1 MKRTSKIQD
10 GVLTFIRGDYFLFHF
25 RAVGLVL
32 MALGVYNMVTGSF
45 LSAVVFI
52 LLGALLYFPKEV
64 VQIRFADKH
73 YRESVS
79 YFGFVLGSYE
89 SLPWIE
95 YVSIFPTKLSQKM
108 GSATTAIQT
117 TSAFREIR
125 INLVY
130 AKNKRLHIANFQ
142 EARVAIDFG
151 QQVGENLD
159 VGVYDCT
166 GDTNVWIREKIS

>member
-1 MKRTSKIQD
+1 
-10 GVLTFIRGDYFLFHF
+10 LFHF

-32 MALGVYNMVTGSF
+32 LALGIYNLVIGGF
-45 LSAVVFI
+45 ISALVFI
-52 LLGALLYFPKEV
+52 VLGILLFFPKEV
-64 VQIRFADKH
+64 IQVRLIDKY

-79 YFGFVLGSYE
+79 YFGIVLGSYT

-117 TSAFREIR
+117 TSSFNEIR
-125 INLVY
+125 VNLIY
-130 AKNKRLHIANFQ
+130 AKSKRLHIANFTDADKAVQ
-142 EARVAIDFG
+142 FG
-151 QQVGENLD
+151 TKVGDELD

-166 GDTNVWIREKIS
+166 SDQNIWLRDKK